1 MSALRQALLLTA
13 VFAAIPLIENG
24 IRHTPEGAEL
34 TLIAGERELGLAD
47 TGPGIPPGEYGNATP
62 ADASPGQEPRHGRR
76 GLGLSL
82 VKTIAELHGAEL
94 VLSENPRSDAPG
106 LVARAVFP
114 EKNLK
119 LTNL

>member
-47 TGPGIPPGEYGNATP
+47 TGPGIPPGEYGNATRP
-62 ADASPGQEPRHGRR
+62 MHRLNKSRVTE
-76 GLGLSL
+76 
-82 VKTIAELHGAEL
+82 GAGWAC
-94 VLSENPRSDAPG
+94 RS
-106 LVARAVFP
+106 
-114 EKNLK
+114 
-119 LTNL
+119 